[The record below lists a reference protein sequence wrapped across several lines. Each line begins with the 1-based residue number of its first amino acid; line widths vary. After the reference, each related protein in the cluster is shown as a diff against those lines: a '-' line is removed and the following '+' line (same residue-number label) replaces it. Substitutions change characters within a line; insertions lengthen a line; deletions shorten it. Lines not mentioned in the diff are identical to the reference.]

1 MRERVKKSTV
11 KNLQKCIFP
20 VLLAFIPFCL
30 AFPMSEGSSV
40 KCKPSNFVGKSE
52 LLVNNI

>member
-1 MRERVKKSTV
+1 MREGVKRSTV

-20 VLLAFIPFCL
+20 VPLAFIPFCL
-30 AFPMSEGSSV
+30 AFPMSERSSV
-40 KCKPSNFVGKSE
+40 KYKPPKFVGKCE